1 MIKRAP
7 FAKWRFPTCPKRKI
21 RGKLRANR
29 GIRYF
34 PRRIILPLPS
44 PPPPQVT
51 NLPSKIYLGAVRE
64 EFKAWAKIIDLDLFN
79 FRRLWCCFVRQ
90 DIKYDKGGVKKDSNR
105 LLYTDIFKKKSI
117 ESKGREMHED
127 AWEREKLYPSSIEK
141 LSIRFRVGG
150 GIVASDYPTVG

>member
-1 MIKRAP
+1 MA
-7 FAKWRFPTCPKRKI
+7 FSNLPKAENPRKI
-21 RGKLRANR
+21 KGKPWNSLFSAEDH
-29 GIRYF
+29 
-34 PRRIILPLPS
+34 PPPS
-44 PPPPQVT
+44 LPPPPQVT

-64 EFKAWAKIIDLDLFN
+64 EFKAWTKIIDLDLFN

-117 ESKGREMHED
+117 ESKGGEMHED

>member
-64 EFKAWAKIIDLDLFN
+64 EFKAWGKIIDLDLFN

-90 DIKYDKGGVKKDSNR
+90 DIKYDKGGMKKDSNR
-105 LLYTDIFKKKSI
+105 LLYTDIFKKKVSNLKEERCTRMLERGKNCI
-117 ESKGREMHED
+117 HPRSKNF
-127 AWEREKLYPSSIEK
+127 
-141 LSIRFRVGG
+141 RFDFELE
-150 GIVASDYPTVG
+150 VA